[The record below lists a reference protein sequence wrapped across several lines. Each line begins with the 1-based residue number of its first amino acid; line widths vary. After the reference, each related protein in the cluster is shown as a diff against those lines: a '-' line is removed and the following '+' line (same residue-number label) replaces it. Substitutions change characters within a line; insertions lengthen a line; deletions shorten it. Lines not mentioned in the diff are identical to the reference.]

1 METVQSQS
9 QQQSELPAA
18 VTKIVKD
25 AQPKFDNFITV
36 SITYTEGGRWHD
48 VQLTFKEYLALLQS
62 GELDKR
68 QVCAVELF
76 DYNCRDEEENSVKM
90 IYDFVLKHTERD
102 PWRMA

>member
-48 VQLTFKEYLALLQS
+48 VQITFKEYLALLQT
-62 GELDKR
+62 GELDGR
-68 QVCAVELF
+68 QVCAVEILVY
-76 DYNCRDEEENSVKM
+76 DCKDDEGNDVKL

-102 PWRMA
+102 PWRMT